1 VKEFEVLTKMNL
13 ANRVID
19 AFQLDYRDRGL
30 LAPLEALGAV
40 YPRYG
45 QSFRLPEDADREET
59 HIDDIDIGIG
69 SYFPTPPAVVEACI
83 RALQA
88 GYTQYLDLAE
98 LKEAIVAKLAT
109 ENSMTVEPD
118 QILLT
123 GGARTGMI
131 MSTLALV
138 NPGDVVL
145 IPDPDYMGLGDC
157 ARIAGAELVR
167 VPMAKVGGA
176 FRFDPQR
183 MIDSAKPRTKAIM
196 FCNPNNPTGYLYS
209 LSDLEAIA
217 DLAERRNLF
226 VITNELYDRLV
237 FDGGGHTSL
246 ASFPGMMERTVTIQ
260 GLTKIYDMS
269 GLRIGWMVAS
279 KNLIRV
285 MTDLRMLACQAL
297 PPSISQFGGVAALT
311 NPTRDEHVREVLKL
325 YYRIRDMTVE
335 ALDGYHGVS
344 CPKPMAGH
352 FAFADFGVFGTDD
365 VKTALFLKHEARV
378 LTVPGSV
385 WGFCGRGHLRL
396 ALANPPDVQ
405 EEGLTRLRKGIEL
418 LAQ

>member
-1 VKEFEVLTKMNL
+1 MLTKMNL
-13 ANRVID
+13 ASRVID

-30 LAPLEALGAV
+30 LAPLEALGTI
-40 YPRYG
+40 YHRYG
-45 QSFRLPEDADREET
+45 QSFRPTEEPDCEEA
-59 HIDDIDIGIG
+59 HNDYIDVGIG
-69 SYFPTPPAVVEACI
+69 TYFPTHPAVVEACI

-88 GYTQYLDLAE
+88 GYTQYLDSAE
-98 LKEAIVAKLAT
+98 LKEAIVAKLAA
-109 ENSMTVEPD
+109 ENSMTVEPE

-123 GGARTGMI
+123 GGARTGII
-131 MSTLALV
+131 MSALALL

-145 IPDPDYMGLGDC
+145 IPDPDYVGLGDC
-157 ARIAGAELVR
+157 ARIAGAEVVR
-167 VPMAKVGGA
+167 VPMAKVNGA

-183 MIDSAKPRTKAIM
+183 MVDFALPRTKAIM

-209 LSDLEAIA
+209 RSDLEVIA

-226 VITNELYDRLV
+226 IIANELYDRLV
-237 FDGGGHTSL
+237 FDGGVHISL
-246 ASFPGMMERTVTIQ
+246 ASFSGMMERTVTIQ

-279 KNLIRV
+279 KSLTR
-285 MTDLRMLACQAL
+285 TLADLRMLACQAL

-311 NPTRDEHVREVLKL
+311 NPTRDEHVRQVLEL
-325 YYRIRDMTVE
+325 YVRIRDMTTE

-352 FAFADFGVFGTDD
+352 FALADFSVFGADD
-365 VKTALFLKHEARV
+365 VKTALFLKREAHV

-385 WGFCGRGHLRL
+385 WGLCGCGHLRL
-396 ALANPPDVQ
+396 ALANPPAVQ
-405 EEGLTRLRKGIEL
+405 AEGLARLRKGTEL
-418 LAQ
+418 LAKWSNT